1 MSDERCI
8 LCEGELDGVLFGPLR
23 DRLGLLNGE
32 WNFRRCRNC
41 GSGVLHPMP
50 SQEQLLAAYPEVYAV
65 DQAPQTHWLH
75 RLLYKVETQWF
86 YQSLYRASVHQV
98 MRVTGL
104 RGGRMLDVGG
114 GTGRRTV
121 FFQKA
126 GFEAWVLEPD
136 GRPLEVAREK
146 FHLGTIHGT
155 LEDVNWP
162 PESFD
167 LITFFAVIEHLP
179 DPQRTLQA
187 ATRLLRPGGWV
198 VALVPVLNSGAARI
212 FRSQW
217 HEAREAPRHVS
228 LPTTMGMHALFS
240 RSGLD
245 LKVWKADH
253 IINRAGV
260 MALSLVYSAKSDIAC
275 ASTAVLPRLVWRAT
289 GALAMIAC
297 IPLALLEGALGT
309 PGVGVFFAQ
318 KPLF

>member
-1 MSDERCI
+1 MSDRRCV
-8 LCEGELDGVLFGPLR
+8 LCGGELDGVLFGPLR
-23 DRLGLLNGE
+23 DRLHLLDGE
-32 WNFRRCRNC
+32 WDFFRCQDC

-50 SQEQLLAAYPEVYAV
+50 SQEQLLTAYPEVYAV
-65 DQAPQTHWLH
+65 DQASQKHWLH

-114 GTGRRTV
+114 GTGRRAV
-121 FFQKA
+121 FFQQA

-136 GRPLEVAREK
+136 ERPLRVAREK
-146 FHLGTIHGT
+146 FNLNTICGTMEEI
-155 LEDVNWP
+155 DWP
-162 PESFD
+162 AESFD
-167 LITFFAVIEHLP
+167 LVTLFAVVEHLP
-179 DPQRTLQA
+179 DPQRTLMA
-187 ATRLLRPGGWV
+187 ATRLLRPGGWMV
-198 VALVPVLNSGAARI
+198 VMVPLLDSWQARI
-212 FRSQW
+212 FQDRWQGVQ
-217 HEAREAPRHVS
+217 ETPRHVF
-228 LPTTMGMHALFS
+228 LPTTAGMRALLS
-240 RSGLD
+240 NIGLILQAWEGD
-245 LKVWKADH
+245 SVLD
-253 IINRAGV
+253 RAGI
-260 MALSLVYSAKSDIAC
+260 MALSLLPSAKSDIAC